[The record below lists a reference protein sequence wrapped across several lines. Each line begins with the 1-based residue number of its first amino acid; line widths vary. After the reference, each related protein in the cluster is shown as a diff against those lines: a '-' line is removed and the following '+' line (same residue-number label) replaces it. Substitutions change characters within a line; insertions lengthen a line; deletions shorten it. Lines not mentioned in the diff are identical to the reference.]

1 MVSQMENSPALWM
14 AEPDGFEG
22 IVKIQRAP
30 TVCRPCLSGVC
41 GCAVG
46 TRCWVFVCLCSYW
59 VICSDLIVT
68 LLSSGLLAQEG
79 RGRGGGSG
87 EGMGLLSHTEEER
100 AQPPCAWKPGCPG
113 VPTPC

>member
-1 MVSQMENSPALWM
+1 M
-14 AEPDGFEG
+14 
-22 IVKIQRAP
+22 
-30 TVCRPCLSGVC
+30 C

-59 VICSDLIVT
+59 AICSDLIMT
-68 LLSSGLLAQEG
+68 QLSSGLLAQKG

-87 EGMGLLSHTEEER
+87 EGMVLLSYPKEGR
-100 AQPPCAWKPGCPG
+100 AQTPCAWKPKSPE